1 VIGWFGEGIV
11 DWIGDRVSDA
21 GDAFSEVAAVVP
33 FAPELGGALRDV
45 INGPLRDFART
56 PYGLAV
62 LRAMSTTI
70 YGPMAWTIGPQVAS
84 LFFALPGLARG
95 DDFLEAWLTEVQWRA
110 EETAE
115 VLAPGAAQQITP
127 EIQSA
132 ATKLAQ
138 VLPEDLRAMAL
149 SELAARLKVDEW
161 TAEMARSLALMLP
174 VPRRELFDPI
184 TGARRRSV
192 TLEREASVAERT
204 RSSMLASWAVRQ
216 APVDERMRSTSFA
229 YLAGGSGGVAPSS
242 AAVAT
247 TAPDEPAPRPRTST
261 AGNVALIGLIG
272 LAGASLVWFY
282 SGDKS

>member
-1 VIGWFGEGIV
+1 VAIGWFGEGV
-11 DWIGDRVSDA
+11 FDWIGGRVSDA

-33 FAPELGGALRDV
+33 FAPELGGALKDV

-70 YGPMAWTIGPQVAS
+70 YGPLAWTIGPQVAS
-84 LFFALPGLARG
+84 LAFALPGVVRG

-110 EETAE
+110 EKTAE
-115 VLAPGAAQQITP
+115 TLAPGA
-127 EIQSA
+127 SA
-132 ATKLAQ
+132 ALTPKIQEAAAAMTKM
-138 VLPEDLRAMAL
+138 LPEEVRSLAL
-149 SELAARLKVDEW
+149 SELAARLQVDEW
-161 TAEMARSLALMLP
+161 TAAMARWFLAQIPMP
-174 VPRRELFDPI
+174 PRDAFDPV
-184 TGARRRSV
+184 TGALRRYTSRSV
-192 TLEREASVAERT
+192 SVEERT
-204 RSSMLASWAVRQ
+204 RSSLLASWAVRQ

-229 YLAGGSGGVAPSS
+229 HLFGGGGVAPSS

>member
-1 VIGWFGEGIV
+1 VAIGWFGEGV
-11 DWIGDRVSDA
+11 FDWIGDRVSDA
-21 GDAFSEVAAVVP
+21 GDVFSEVAAVVP
-33 FAPELGGALRDV
+33 FAPELGGALKDV

-70 YGPMAWTIGPQVAS
+70 YGPLAWTIGPQVAS
-84 LFFALPGLARG
+84 LAFALPGLLRG
-95 DDFLEAWLTEVQWRA
+95 EDFWRAWLTEVQWRA
-110 EETAE
+110 EKTAE
-115 VLAPGAAQQITP
+115 TLGPGAADVATQQAF
-127 EIQSA
+127 EA
-132 ATKLAQ
+132 AQKAAEM
-138 VLPEDLRAMAL
+138 LPEELRSLAL
-149 SELAARLKVDEW
+149 SELAARLNVSEW
-161 TAEMARSLALMLP
+161 AAAMGRWMVAQIPLP
-174 VPRRELFDPI
+174 PEGFDPV
-184 TGARRRSV
+184 TGRLRAPLM
-192 TLEREASVAERT
+192 TREASVAERT
-204 RSSMLASWAVRQ
+204 RSSLLASWAVRQ

-229 YLAGGSGGVAPSS
+229 YLAGGGIAPSS